1 MSKSSEYANLVLDTG
16 YLTLPQA
23 SGTITMLQTFKINLK
38 QVLGDIYNQFD
49 TFAICL
55 NSYALYSQYSS
66 YASGT
71 GSDAVVNLNGNTVV
85 KVGMTGLN
93 WVSSTL
99 NGNKSDLCL
108 FPNAVAIGGGST
120 LPDGGGYGQASFKN
134 PNCIMFSKP
143 PQPNVTLTVGLY
155 NVNKNGIVRA
165 GNSTGEVRLQINYN
179 FSVYGI
185 IQEEEN

>member
-23 SGTITMLQTFKINLK
+23 SGTITMLQTFKIDLK

-55 NSYALYSQYSS
+55 NSYAIYSQYSS

-71 GSDAVVNLNGNTVV
+71 TVDPVVNLTSNTVV

-93 WVSSTL
+93 WISSTL
-99 NGNKSDLCL
+99 NGAKSNLCL
-108 FPNAVAIGGGST
+108 FPNAFAIGGGQT

-179 FSVYGI
+179 FSIFGI
-185 IQEEEN
+185 YDDA